1 MSAKISIPTLIDC
14 FSDLPDPRIDRC
26 KRHRLIDIVVI
37 GLCSVICGAEGP
49 TDGDKKDLHGDS
61 MTRSAFYVYPLGA

>member
-1 MSAKISIPTLIDC
+1 MSPEISIPTLIDC

-37 GLCSVICGAEGP
+37 REDDC
-49 TDGDKKDLHGDS
+49 
-61 MTRSAFYVYPLGA
+61 R